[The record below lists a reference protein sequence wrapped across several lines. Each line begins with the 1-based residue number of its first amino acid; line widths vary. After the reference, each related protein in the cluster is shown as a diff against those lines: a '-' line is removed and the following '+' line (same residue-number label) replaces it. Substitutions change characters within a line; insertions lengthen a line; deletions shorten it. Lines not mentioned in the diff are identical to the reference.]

1 MKNVMLKSSKLFS
14 FERGRMRPDI
24 SQTGGV
30 KYYFRFSPKLF
41 MINHL
46 REKNLLLLP
55 TKDLSFIKKIPK
67 KC

>member
-30 KYYFRFSPKLF
+30 KYYFRFCPKQF

-46 REKNLLLLP
+46 REK
-55 TKDLSFIKKIPK
+55 KSFIITN
-67 KC
+67 